1 MNGLKHPFSGATYEQ
16 DGEGHILVTHKEKS
30 GLFHRSG
37 QWISGD
43 LLEADPQMCNW
54 VGGPIVGNHRVTSQT
69 ADAP

>member
-1 MNGLKHPFSGATYEQ
+1 MNGLKHPFSGAIYEQ
-16 DGEGHILVTHKEKS
+16 DGEGHIRVTHKGKT

-54 VGGPIVGNHRVTSQT
+54 VGGPIIGNHRVTSQT
-69 ADAP
+69 ADAT